1 MPFFSIIIPFY
12 NNADTIC
19 ETMDTVKKQTCN
31 DWECIL
37 INDYSEDGT
46 DHLVKKICEA
56 DSRFRWFNNNR
67 EKGGNICRNTGTKE
81 SKGQYLVFLDADDL
95 LAVQCLCTRK
105 DHILNN
111 KGIELLISHTSFIR
125 DTADNVA
132 GTIRSSPGSYE
143 QLIASFIKHNIL
155 WTTTGATW
163 EKTFLL
169 KLNGWNE
176 KYPRLQ
182 DVELNIRALMN
193 KPVMSYTDIVDSYY
207 RMGIFSKRKKRVALI
222 GFNLL
227 LRDYYAPLITG
238 AINNSVAELYENAFQ
253 DAISHL
259 LNYFLDMQHENVDE
273 WKNYFITTLKMI
285 NVDNDDLIRVAN
297 HIQYKDPLKA

>member
-1 MPFFSIIIPFY
+1 MALFSIIIPFY

-19 ETMDTVKKQTCN
+19 ETIDTVKRQTCN

-46 DHLVKKICEA
+46 DHLVKKISEE
-56 DSRFRWFNNNR
+56 DSRFRWFNNSR
-67 EKGGNICRNTGTKE
+67 KKGGNICRNIGIKE
-81 SKGQYLVFLDADDL
+81 SKYPYLIFLDADDL
-95 LAVQCLCTRK
+95 LAGQCLDTRK
-105 DHILNN
+105 DHILKN
-111 KGIELLISHTSFIR
+111 KGVELLISNTSFFR

-132 GTIRSSPGSYE
+132 GTIRSSHGSCE
-143 QLIASFIKHNIL
+143 QLISSFIKHNIL

-163 EKTFLL
+163 ERTFLL

-193 KPVMSYTDIVDSYY
+193 KPAISYTDMADSYY
-207 RMGIFSKRKKRVALI
+207 RMGIFSKRKKQAALI
-222 GFNLL
+222 GFNFL
-227 LRDYYAPLITG
+227 LRDYYEPLVTG
-238 AINNSVAELYENAFQ
+238 AINDTVAELYENAFQ
-253 DAISHL
+253 DAISNII
-259 LNYFLDMQHENVDE
+259 NYFLDMQHENVDE

-285 NVDNDDLIRVAN
+285 NVDDDDLIKVAN
-297 HIQYKDPLKA
+297 HILL